1 MIGLTES
8 LLMSPFFWLALMC
21 GLFAVATV
29 ATKHIL
35 RSAISLMAVLLLSAG
50 LYLLLG
56 AEFLAGVQVLVY
68 VGGVVVL
75 LVFAVMLTKTE
86 ALNEDRPSLTRKAL
100 GFFSAASF
108 FTVSAWAMNDV
119 PVMSAT
125 IENTPLAGVKEIG
138 RAFLDYTASGYVLP
152 FEVISLLLL
161 AVLIAGIVLA
171 RKDGLTDE
179 PAKELK

>member
-1 MIGLTES
+1 MNGAAEN
-8 LLMSPFFWLALMC
+8 LLMSPFLGLAIVC

-29 ATKHIL
+29 MTKHIL

-68 VGGVVVL
+68 VGGIVVL
-75 LVFAVMLTKTE
+75 LVFAVMLTKSE
-86 ALNEDRPSLTRKAL
+86 ALHEDRPSPQRKL
-100 GFFSAASF
+100 FGLVSAASF
-108 FTVSAWAMNDV
+108 FAVSAWAVSDV
-119 PVMSAT
+119 PVMSTA

-171 RKDGLTDE
+171 RKDD
-179 PAKELK
+179 PAKESK